1 MTDRL
6 DALLDDLDQQVA
18 RKLVLMEQDLE
29 RSEEKV
35 EMNERFVQLRML
47 LVLTILN

>member
-1 MTDRL
+1 MTSVDLQQRLYELDR
-6 DALLDDLDQQVA
+6 QVA

-35 EMNERFVQLRML
+35 EMNERFVVCRLK
-47 LVLTILN
+47 LTYK